1 MPVKIYR
8 PTSPARRKTSVV
20 DYSGLSKKVRPP
32 KGLRGPVR
40 KSGGRNNLG
49 RVTTRH
55 HGGGM
60 KQLYR
65 VIDFHQDKLDIP
77 AVVQTLEYDPI
88 RTSFVV
94 LVAYADGEKR
104 YHLAWEGAQVGQKI
118 IAGEKIEPAIGSR
131 MPLHNIP
138 TGSEVF
144 NIEMRH
150 GRGGQIVRSAGSSA
164 ILQEVE
170 GGFAHLKMPSSE
182 VRLVPDNCWASIGKV
197 SNGDHRNERIGAAGR
212 NRRLGIRPSVRGKA
226 MNPVDHPH
234 GGGEGHNP
242 IGLKAPK
249 TYTGKKALG
258 VKTRKA
264 NKYSNKFIIQRR
276 SKNK

>member
-32 KGLRGPVR
+32 KALRGAMR
-40 KSGGRNNLG
+40 KTGGRNNLG
-49 RVTTRH
+49 RITTRH

-65 VIDFHQDKLDIP
+65 VIDFRQDKLDIP

-88 RTSFVV
+88 RTGFIV

-104 YHLAWEGAQVGQKI
+104 YHLAWEGAAVGQKI
-118 IAGEKIEPAIGSR
+118 SSGEKIEPAIGSR
-131 MPLHNIP
+131 MPLRNIP
-138 TGSEVF
+138 IGSEIF
-144 NIEMRH
+144 NIEMKH

-182 VRLVPDNCWASIGKV
+182 VRLVQDNCWASIGKV

-242 IGLKAPK
+242 IGLRHPK
-249 TYTGKKALG
+249 TPWGKIAFG
-258 VKTRKA
+258 VKTRNRK
-264 NKYSNKFIIQRR
+264 KYSNRLIIQRR
-276 SKNK
+276 KKK

>member
-1 MPVKIYR
+1 MPVKIYK

-20 DYSGLSKKVRPP
+20 DYGKLSKKVRPP
-32 KGLRGPVR
+32 KFLRGAMR
-40 KSGGRNNLG
+40 KTGGRNNLG
-49 RVTTRH
+49 RITTRH

-65 VIDFHQDKLDIP
+65 VIDFRQDKLDIP
-77 AVVQTLEYDPI
+77 GVVQTLEYDPI
-88 RTSFVV
+88 RTGFIV

-104 YHLAWEGAQVGQKI
+104 YHLAWEGAEVGQKI
-118 IAGEKIEPAIGSR
+118 SSGENIEPTIGSR
-131 MPLHNIP
+131 MPLRNIP
-138 TGSEVF
+138 TGSEIF
-144 NIEMRH
+144 NVEMKH

-182 VRLVPDNCWASIGKV
+182 VRLVQDNCWASIGKV

-242 IGLKAPK
+242 IGLRHPK
-249 TYTGKKALG
+249 TPWGKNAFG
-258 VKTRKA
+258 VKTRNRK
-264 NKYSNKFIIQRR
+264 KYSNRLIIQRR
-276 SKNK
+276 KKK